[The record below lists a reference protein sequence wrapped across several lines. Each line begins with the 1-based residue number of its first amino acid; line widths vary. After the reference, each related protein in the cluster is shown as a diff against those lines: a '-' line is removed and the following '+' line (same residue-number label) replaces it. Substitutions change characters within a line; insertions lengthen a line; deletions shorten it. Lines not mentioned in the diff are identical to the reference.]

1 MKIVPVFVFKNAFH
15 KEENSVDKIGFMNID
30 WEKKPFYG

>member
-15 KEENSVDKIGFMNID
+15 KEENNVDKIGVMNIGRV
-30 WEKKPFYG
+30 KTPFCG